1 MEKKILQYSYW
12 LGVLCVVVAVI
23 WRFANAM
30 GYGMRQIMPGQS
42 IYYMSFYKAALLFLM
57 VSIATGANILAGK
70 DKP

>member
-42 IYYMSFYKAALLFLM
+42 IYYMSFLQAALLFLM